1 LFFYGIIT
9 KMRHKNGFTF
19 IDVLVGTALLI
30 IVMLGI
36 FTGFQLLFRVLAQS
50 QGRTV
55 ALALANEQIE
65 IIRNLPYQDIGT
77 QDGVPPGEIPQ
88 TRTKETDNR
97 LYTITIDIIYI
108 DDPFDGISPD
118 DELAADYKKARVA
131 ITWSEHELIKSVV
144 EIANLSPPNL
154 ESEVSGGTLSL
165 YVNDSQSG
173 QPIINAQT
181 EIINNQVEPAV
192 YIFTTTDDN
201 GWLSRPGL
209 PPSTDYEIHVSQ
221 TSYDEHRTYSA
232 SESLTPEPEY
242 SHAQLIEGDKTTR
255 YFLIA
260 KTSTINIQTIDD
272 QNQPLG
278 GIAFTLE
285 GGRAIG
291 VNPIDDSRVYSYEN
305 DYLVTEANGEKQL
318 NNMSSGEYYLEVISS
333 DYAVLTPNLER
344 PLIIES
350 DIQQS
355 IIITLAPIDQPCLR
369 LLVKDASTENGLF
382 GAIIRLYNLAYDK
395 TSQSNEDGIAIFP
408 FDEEDLINGN
418 YTLSVSKTGYQDY
431 SGPQTI
437 NDFTEATIELIP
449 LE

>member
-1 LFFYGIIT
+1 
-9 KMRHKNGFTF
+9 MRYKNGFTF

-30 IVMLGI
+30 IVMVGI

-50 QGRTV
+50 QGRII

-65 IIRNLPYQDIGT
+65 IIRNLSYQDIGT
-77 QDGVPPGEIPQ
+77 QDGIPPGEIPQ
-88 TRTKETDNR
+88 IRIKEIDNR
-97 LYTITIDIIYI
+97 LYTITTDIIYI

-118 DELAADYKKARVA
+118 DELAADYKKARVE

-173 QPIINAQT
+173 QPIVNAQT
-181 EIINNQVEPAV
+181 EIINDQVEPTV
-192 YIFTTTDDN
+192 YIFTTTDDD

-209 PPSTDYEIHVSQ
+209 PPSVNYEIHVSQ
-221 TSYDEHRTYSA
+221 TGHDEHRTHSA
-232 SESLTPEPEY
+232 SESLDPEPEY

-260 KTSTINIQTIDD
+260 KVSTINLETVND
-272 QNQPLG
+272 QNQTLG
-278 GIAFTLE
+278 EIPFTLK
-285 GGRAIG
+285 GGRTIG
-291 VNPIDDSRVYSYEN
+291 INPIDDSKVYSYEN
-305 DYLVTEANGEKQL
+305 NDLTTDLNGQRQF
-318 NNMSSGEYYLEVISS
+318 NDMSSGEYYLEVTSA
-333 DYAVLTPNLER
+333 DYSVLTPNLER
-344 PLIIES
+344 PLIVES

-355 IIITLAPIDQPCLR
+355 ITITLAPVDQPYLR
-369 LLVKDASTENGLF
+369 LLFKDASTGDDLF
-382 GAIIRLYNLAYDK
+382 GAIVRLYNQEYDK
-395 TSQSNEDGIAIFP
+395 ISQSNEDGIAIFP
-408 FDEEDLINGN
+408 FDEEDLINGD

-431 SGPQTI
+431 SGSQTI
-437 NDFTEATIELIP
+437 NDFTEAIVELIP

>member
-1 LFFYGIIT
+1 
-9 KMRHKNGFTF
+9 MRHKNGFTF
-19 IDVLVGTALLI
+19 IDVLVGTALLV

-88 TRTKETDNR
+88 IRTKEKDNR
-97 LYTITIDIIYI
+97 LYTITTDIIYI

-173 QPIINAQT
+173 QPIVNAQT
-181 EIINNQVEPAV
+181 EIINDQVEPAV

-209 PPSTDYEIHVSQ
+209 PPSNDYEIHVSQ
-221 TSYDEHRTYSA
+221 TGYDEHRTYSVSA
-232 SESLTPEPEY
+232 SLDPEPEY
-242 SHAQLIEGDKTTR
+242 SQAQLIEGDKTTR

-260 KTSTINIQTIDD
+260 KVSAINVQTVDD
-272 QNQPLG
+272 QNQPLAQ
-278 GIAFTLE
+278 IPFTLK

-291 VNPIDDSRVYSYEN
+291 INPIDDSKVYSYEN
-305 DYLVTEANGEKQL
+305 DYLVTDASGEKQL

-344 PLIIES
+344 PLIVES

-355 IIITLAPIDQPCLR
+355 ITITLTPVDQSYLR
-369 LLVKDASTENGLF
+369 LLVKDASTGNGLS
-382 GAIIRLYNLAYDK
+382 GAIVRLSNLAYDK
-395 TSQSNEDGIAIFP
+395 TSQSNEDGLAIFP
-408 FDEEDLINGN
+408 FDEEDLIDGN

-437 NDFTEATIELIP
+437 NDFTEAIIELIP